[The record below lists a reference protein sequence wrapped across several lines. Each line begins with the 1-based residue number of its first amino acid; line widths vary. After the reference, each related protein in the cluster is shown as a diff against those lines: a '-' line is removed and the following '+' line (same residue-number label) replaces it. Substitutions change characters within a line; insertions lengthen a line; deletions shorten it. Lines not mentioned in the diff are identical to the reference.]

1 MCRVL
6 EVSRS
11 SYYRWYSG
19 FKSKCTLENEKLM
32 LVIEKVF
39 NESNHTYGSP
49 RITAHLNNHG
59 YSISKPR
66 VAKLMQDQGLKSK
79 VKKKYRLTT
88 NSKHRYANSSNHLN
102 RNFSTQRLNQVWV
115 SDIT

>member
-1 MCRVL
+1 
-6 EVSRS
+6 
-11 SYYRWYSG
+11 
-19 FKSKCTLENEKLM
+19 
-32 LVIEKVF
+32 VIEKVF
-39 NESNHTYGSP
+39 NEGNHTYGSP

-59 YSISKPR
+59 YSRSKPR

-88 NSKHRYANSSNHLN
+88 NSKHRYAISSYHLN

-115 SDIT
+115 SGITYIQTDEGWLYLTIIIDLFDRQVIG